1 MRDTRIRSRLGGLF
15 QNTGILESWIRNL
28 KIGRCIIMS
37 KHRINRISE
46 EVKRVVSDIIRNDLN
61 DPRISTMCSV
71 VSAEVTP
78 DLRYAKVYVS
88 VLGNNEEKQ
97 STMKGLSSAAG
108 FIRRE
113 LGKNIELRYSP
124 EVIFELDNSIEHGA
138 YINKLIKEVN
148 EKDGGESL

>member
-1 MRDTRIRSRLGGLF
+1 M
-15 QNTGILESWIRNL
+15 
-28 KIGRCIIMS
+28 MS
-37 KHRINRISE
+37 KHRIFRISE

-61 DPRISTMCSV
+61 DPRISMMCSV

-88 VLGNNEEKQ
+88 ILGDEEEKQ
-97 STMKGLSSAAG
+97 STMKGLTSAAG

-124 EVIFELDNSIEHGA
+124 EIIFELDSSIEHGA
-138 YINKLIKEVN
+138 YINKLLQEVK
-148 EKDGGESL
+148 EKDGGESP